1 MHELSIASELLR
13 LVEERLE
20 RRGARA
26 LRRVRVAIGELSSVD
41 PRLLR
46 YAWEGV
52 VAGSPHERAELVIE
66 WHPARQSC
74 ALCGSIIE
82 RQPGTW
88 MRVCPD
94 CGLPLRVEGGDELD
108 LVGIEADEGRT
119 QPREVRT

>member
-1 MHELSIASELLR
+1 MHELSIATELLR

-26 LRRVRVAIGELSSVD
+26 LARVRVAIGELSSVD
-41 PRLLR
+41 PQLLR
-46 YAWEGV
+46 HAWEGV
-52 VAGSPHERAELVIE
+52 VAGSPHARAELVIE

-74 ALCGSIIE
+74 ALCGSIVE

-88 MRVCPD
+88 MRVCPG

-108 LVGIEADEGRT
+108 LLGIEAE
-119 QPREVRT
+119 QIHARESESRA